1 MPTEMLIFI
10 LYVITVAGFA
20 GTIYFLWRFKQE
32 QKKPEDNTAF
42 VMLNQNLQGMQQGF
56 NERLDNAA
64 KAFGE
69 IAELGRSM
77 RSVQDL
83 LKSQKLRGNLG
94 EQLLQDLLQQILPS
108 KSYEF
113 QYRFKANAVVD
124 AIVKTKNGLIPIDA
138 KFPAENYQKA
148 MATKDEDEQKRY
160 LHEFHKDMRRHIDSI
175 SRKYILPSE
184 GTVDFALM
192 YLPTPAI
199 YNEVTENNELFGYG
213 SERKI
218 YFVSPNT
225 FYYFMQI
232 LLLAFSGEEIEKTA
246 KAVLRDLQ
254 AVKKASHNF
263 ADELSVLNT
272 HVGNA
277 GKVMARVNDSFRR
290 LKERIDNTGLLQ
302 REAVDEISEVAS
314 SARETIESLEEV
326 ELPR

>member
-1 MPTEMLIFI
+1 MLIFF
-10 LYVITVAGFA
+10 LYVTVVGGFL
-20 GTIYFLWRFKQE
+20 GVFYYLRRFKRE
-32 QKKPEDNTAF
+32 QQKPDDSTAF

-77 RSVQDL
+77 KSVQDL

-94 EQLLQDLLQQILPS
+94 EQLLQDLLQQILPR

-113 QYRFKANAVVD
+113 QYIFKSGSKVD
-124 AIVKTKNGLIPIDA
+124 AIIKTKNGLIPIDA

-148 MATKDEDEQKRY
+148 MATKDEDEQRQY
-160 LHEFHKDMRRHIDSI
+160 LHEFGKDVRKHVADI

-199 YNEVTENNELFGYG
+199 YNEVTENNELFEYG
-213 SERKI
+213 SERKV

-232 LLLAFSGEEIEKTA
+232 ILLAFSGEEIEKTA

-254 AVKKASHNF
+254 AVKKESHNF
-263 ADELSVLNT
+263 AGELSVLNT

-277 GKVMARVNDSFRR
+277 GKVMTRVNDSFRR
-290 LKERIDNTGLLQ
+290 LKDRIDNTGQLQ
-302 REAVDEISEVAS
+302 REAVEEISEVTSA
-314 SARETIESLEEV
+314 ARETVESLEEV
-326 ELPR
+326 ELRR